1 MRRLRRT
8 IGREIVKNV
17 PVTALV
23 VVVCLGAAGA
33 LYDGLPTPSHA
44 AERTAT
50 ASESRRTSK
59 SPPVDFDTQI
69 IPVLTKAGCNAGA
82 CHGAAI
88 GRGGFKLSLYGGD
101 PAEDFT
107 AIVRK
112 LEGRRVNLA
121 HPADSLLLRK
131 PTEQSAH
138 DGGQRFAADSPEAK
152 RLLRWIAEGATRGG
166 KRRLTGFVVKAEGGR
181 RRAEAPEIRGR
192 KPILNPQSSILN
204 LRATATFNDGATQ
217 DVTAWTVFTPEDK
230 SAVEVRQSFQE
241 TTAIV
246 RRRGEHTVI
255 ARFLDRVVPV
265 RLTVPLSD
273 TPVDLSKQPRHNFI
287 DDEILK
293 KLTQLRLPVSHESSD
308 EQFLRRVSLDLT
320 GRLPTPKEIESF
332 LADTAKDKRAK
343 TIDRLLNSDAFTDY
357 WTFQF
362 AKLLRIRSQAQDKL
376 GAATYHRWLRE
387 QIQRGTAYDRIART
401 LLAAVGDSHIYGPAN
416 FYRTAAGPRE
426 QAEFVSELF
435 MGARLRCANCHNHPF
450 DKWTQD
456 DYHGFAAIFAKVK
469 TGRVISLGPR
479 GEVTHPR
486 TGEPAVPRIPGVRF
500 LTSNLKPVAELA
512 RVQTTKRNAS
522 EFLRIPLHAKPV
534 DGRVEFANWLT
545 TPGNPY
551 FAKAIVNRLWKAMMG
566 RGLVEP
572 ADDLRATNPATHPE
586 LLNRLAQDFEKHDY
600 NIRHTLR
607 LIANSAAYARSP
619 SDSSFR
625 TKNPNAKLIQSD
637 NRYYSRRIV
646 RELEPEVLVDAVCDV
661 TGVPE
666 KYGETPPGTR
676 AVDLIDPRTPSKT
689 LDILG
694 RCDRNGSC
702 ESTGAT
708 GGGLTAKLHW
718 INGPF
723 LNQKI
728 SSKTGRLHQ
737 LIAAGKTN
745 REIVTDFYLRAL
757 SRKPTQKELAFWEPQ
772 LNKSKTKPA
781 RQQALEDFLW
791 SLLSCREFRS
801 N

>member
-1 MRRLRRT
+1 MISMVGSIMRLRLSIRFCLIAST
-8 IGREIVKNV
+8 IWAV
-17 PVTALV
+17 PSV
-23 VVVCLGAAGA
+23 VAAA
-33 LYDGLPTPSHA
+33 
-44 AERTAT
+44 
-50 ASESRRTSK
+50 
-59 SPPVDFDTQI
+59 PVDFDTQI
-69 IPVLTKAGCNAGA
+69 IPVLTKSGCNAGA

-107 AIVRK
+107 AIVRV

-121 HPADSLLLRK
+121 RPAESLLLRK

-138 DGGQRFAADSPEAK
+138 GGGQRFEADSPEAK
-152 RLLRWIAEGATRGG
+152 RLLRWIAEGAVRGG
-166 KRRLTGFVVKAEGGR
+166 KRRLTGFAVRSGIRKNSAVLEARRSEVGGR
-181 RRAEAPEIRGR
+181 RSDDRKSIRNRTPEFLRI
-192 KPILNPQSSILN
+192 P
-204 LRATATFNDGATQ
+204 LRATATFSDGTTQ

-230 SAVEVRQSFQE
+230 SAVEVRQSFKE
-241 TTAIV
+241 TTATV
-246 RRRGEHTVI
+246 RRRGEHTLI
-255 ARFLDRVVPV
+255 ARFLNRVVPV

-273 TPVDLSKQPRHNFI
+273 AFVDHSKQPRRSFI
-287 DDEILK
+287 DDEILQ
-293 KLTQLRLPVSHESSD
+293 KLTHLRLPVSHEAAD
-308 EQFLRRVSLDLT
+308 AQFLRRVSLDLT

-332 LADTAKDKRAK
+332 LADSAKDKRRKAV
-343 TIDRLLNSDAFTDY
+343 DRLLKSDAFVDY

-362 AKLLRIRSQAQDKL
+362 AKLLRIRSAPKDSQ
-376 GAATYHRWLRE
+376 GALTYHRWLRE
-387 QIQRGTAYDRIART
+387 QIKRGAGYDRIART
-401 LLAAVGDSHIYGPAN
+401 LLAATGDSHAHGPAN
-416 FYRTAAGPRE
+416 FYRTTPDARE

-435 MGARLRCANCHNHPF
+435 MGARLRCANCHNHPL
-450 DKWTQD
+450 DQWTQD

-469 TGRVISLGPR
+469 TGRVISIGPS

-500 LTSNLKPVAELA
+500 LTPFSRDSKS
-512 RVQTTKRNAS
+512 S
-522 EFLRIPLHAKPV
+522 ERSAAPP
-534 DGRVEFANWLT
+534 DGRVEFAKWLT

-572 ADDLRATNPATHPE
+572 ADDMRTTNPATHPE
-586 LLNRLAQDFEKHDY
+586 LLNRLAADFEKHGYDL
-600 NIRHTLR
+600 RHTLR
-607 LIANSAAYARSP
+607 LIANSSAYARSTA
-619 SDSSFR
+619 DSSFR
-625 TKNPNAKLIQSD
+625 TNGQDAKLLRTD
-637 NRYYSRRIV
+637 DRYYSRRIV
-646 RELEPEVLVDAVCDV
+646 RELEPELLVDAVCDV

-666 KYGETPPGTR
+666 KFGDTKPGTR
-676 AVDLIDPRTPSKT
+676 AVNLVDSRTASKT

-694 RCDRNGSC
+694 RCDRNASC
-702 ESTGAT
+702 ESGGTT

-728 SSKTGRLHQ
+728 TAKSGRLHQ
-737 LIAAGKTN
+737 LLTAGKPN
-745 REIVTDFYLRAL
+745 REIVTEFYLRAL
-757 SRKPTQKELAFWEPQ
+757 SRKPTTKELAFWQQQ
-772 LNKSKTKPA
+772 LGKSKTKSD